1 MGEVVGHHND
11 FLLEHNP
18 KLDLNPQRLQKE
30 LQLTCTPGAKYHP
43 DCMDIFWPQNNRLQM
58 SGQELSPIP
67 QFTANSSNAL
77 ILGGAVRVGGQKSPK
92 KLSILPLFCPLLFFS
107 SHLSCPGQSG
117 QSWQIWIHL

>member
-1 MGEVVGHHND
+1 MLIFQIESVDYMFILKSLYGVTAVWLKSSLPINPLVGGGAMGEVVGHHND

-58 SGQELSPIP
+58 SG
-67 QFTANSSNAL
+67 
-77 ILGGAVRVGGQKSPK
+77 KS
-92 KLSILPLFCPLLFFS
+92 
-107 SHLSCPGQSG
+107 
-117 QSWQIWIHL
+117 